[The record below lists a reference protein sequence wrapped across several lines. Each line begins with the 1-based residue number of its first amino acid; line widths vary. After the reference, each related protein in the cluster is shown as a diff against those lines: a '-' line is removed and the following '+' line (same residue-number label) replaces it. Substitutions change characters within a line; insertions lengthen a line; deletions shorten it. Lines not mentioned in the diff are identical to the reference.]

1 MLSNYFIT
9 AFRSF
14 QRQKTYF
21 AINVIGLAV
30 GLTAALLVAL
40 YAYYES
46 SFDEFQPHSENTYR
60 ILQHYKSADISVPI
74 ISPSIDQYVTKLD
87 GVEAVFSWVMGGESI
102 DDKVKVN
109 EQYLSL
115 ENVYAATPNLN
126 DFFSINVLNGQLKE
140 ALTLPDRIAL
150 SKSTAMRFFGS
161 SNVVGRRLD
170 TASKIWTVAAVFE
183 DMPTNSHLL
192 VDAIINESQFKH
204 RFFRNNSFTYI
215 RLSDNADKASIVS
228 KISKLINDNTHQGKN
243 NIVIQLQP
251 ILDIHLD
258 ENMLYDMKKG
268 GSAKTVKI
276 SIALSI
282 LLLLIGSINF
292 INMSM
297 AQAGTRAKEVGVRKA
312 LGSSRQQLLMQFLL
326 ESVSVAAIS
335 ALIAS
340 AVSELLLPAFNQFIS
355 RELSI
360 NYYSYFGVFM
370 IISTLVVGVLA
381 GAYPALFISSFS
393 AKRVLSGDLQRGTTA
408 IRIRKSLMVF
418 QAALSIGLIIG
429 ASTLYMQLQYLDNLP
444 VGYDKTQRLRVLNTG
459 NIFDPKYQSLF
470 NDISKISG
478 VKYAT
483 PTDFNLTVST
493 NAGVNIRLPGSDVV
507 TEGIRYA
514 GVGYDAVSTLGLKL
528 IAGRDFSEKYKSDW
542 FHEQTGVPKASML
555 ISRSL
560 LIAAGYDSPEQ
571 AIDKVFQFDA
581 GPYIGFKGKVVG
593 VVEDVKIGSTRDPQ
607 SPIIFVSGLT
617 WADGG
622 VALTINVEDEFKL
635 STRQRIENVVKE
647 RLKLDIVE
655 VEMVSEQYDA
665 IYQGERVQAQVVLL
679 FSGLAVFLTCVGIFG
694 LAAFSAQRRNKEVA
708 IRKVLGASRTELVN
722 LLAKEYLILIGIS
735 IVVAFPIAFYFV
747 DSWLTNFNDHI
758 SQTPLVYLI
767 AAGLV
772 MFVTWMTVFS
782 LALRMSSIQPFSM
795 LRQE

>member
-1 MLSNYFIT
+1 MLINYVIT
-9 AFRSF
+9 AYRSF

-30 GLTAALLVAL
+30 GLAAALLVAL

-46 SFDEFQPHSENTYR
+46 SFDEFHPHTENTYR
-60 ILQHYKSADISVPI
+60 ILQHYKSVDISVPI
-74 ISPSIDQYVTKLD
+74 ISPSIGQYATKLD
-87 GVEAVFSWVMGGESI
+87 GVEAVFSWVMGGEKI

-109 EQYLSL
+109 DQYLPL
-115 ENVYAATPNLN
+115 ENVYAATPNLT
-126 DFFSINVLNGQLKE
+126 DFFSINVLDGQLKE

-150 SKSTAMRFFGS
+150 SHSAAVRFFGS
-161 SNVVGRRLD
+161 TSVVGRRLE
-170 TASKIWTVAAVFE
+170 TASKIWTVGAIFE
-183 DMPTNSHLL
+183 DMPTNTHLL
-192 VDAIINESQFKH
+192 VDAIISESQFNH
-204 RFFRNNSFTYI
+204 RFFRNDSFTYI
-215 RLSDNADKASIVS
+215 RLSDNANKASILS
-228 KISKLINDNTHQGKN
+228 KISKFVNAHQGKN
-243 NIVIQLQP
+243 NIEIKLQS
-251 ILDIHLD
+251 ILDVHLD

-282 LLLLIGSINF
+282 LLMMIGSINF
-292 INMSM
+292 INMSI

-312 LGSSRQQLLMQFLL
+312 LGSSRQQLLLQFLL

-335 ALIAS
+335 ALIAC
-340 AVSELLLPAFNQFIS
+340 AIVELLLPAFNQFVS

-360 NYYSYFGVFM
+360 SYFSYFGVF
-370 IISTLVVGVLA
+370 IVSSTLVVGFLSGV
-381 GAYPALFISSFS
+381 YPALFISSFS
-393 AKRVLSGDLQRGTTA
+393 AKRVLSGDMQRGTTA
-408 IRIRKSLMVF
+408 IRIRKFLMVF

-429 ASTLYMQLQYLDNLP
+429 AITLYMQLQFLDNLA
-444 VGYDKTQRLRVLNTG
+444 VGYDKSQRLRVLNTG

-478 VKYAT
+478 VNDVT

-493 NAGVNIRLPGSDVV
+493 NAGVNIRLPGSDAV
-507 TEGIRYA
+507 TEGIKYA

-528 IAGRDFSEKYKSDW
+528 IAGRDFSEKHKSDW
-542 FHEQTGVPKASML
+542 FNEQTGVPKASIL

-571 AIDKVFQFDA
+571 AIDKVFRFDA
-581 GPYIGFKGKVVG
+581 GPSIGFNGKIVG
-593 VVEDVKIGSTRDPQ
+593 VVEDVKIGSTRSPQ
-607 SPIIFVSGLT
+607 SPIVFVCGLT
-617 WADGG
+617 WAGG
-622 VALTINVEDEFKL
+622 VALTINVEDEFQL
-635 STRQRIENVVKE
+635 DTRQRIEDVIKE
-647 RLKLDIVE
+647 RLKLDTVE
-655 VEMVSEQYDA
+655 VELVSEQYSA
-665 IYQGERVQAQVVLL
+665 IYQGERIQAQVVLL

-735 IVVAFPIAFYFV
+735 IVVAFPIAFYFI
-747 DSWLTNFNDHI
+747 DSWLTNFNDRI
-758 SQTPLVYLI
+758 SQNPLVYLV

-772 MFVTWMTVFS
+772 MFVTWSTVFS

-795 LRQE
+795 LRKE